1 MRSFAPAQ
9 FTIQH
14 FGLWR
19 AALWVL
25 LAASAASLAAW
36 WFALPGRPVDLSL
49 LALAIAFVVLVAL
62 VWPLVNP
69 AAVSLRWDARCWHL
83 GPPGSVG
90 REPFR
95 GELSVAI
102 DLGHWL
108 LLRWHPAEGSTGRAP
123 GWLPVQRRGLEPQ
136 WHALR
141 CALYSPRPPAES
153 AATHHV

>member
-9 FTIQH
+9 FTIRH

-25 LAASAASLAAW
+25 VAASAASLAAW
-36 WFALPGRPVDLSL
+36 WFAVPGRPVDLSL
-49 LALAIAFVVLVAL
+49 LALAMALCAVVAL
-62 VWPLVNP
+62 VWPLANP
-69 AAVSLRWDARCWHL
+69 AAVSLRWDARCWHV

-90 REPFR
+90 REPFS
-95 GELSVAI
+95 GEVSVAI
-102 DLGHWL
+102 DLGQWL
-108 LLRWHPAEGSTGRAP
+108 LLRWHPAEGSTGFGP
-123 GWLPVQRRGLEPQ
+123 GWLPVQRRGMEAQ

-153 AATHHV
+153 DAAADV